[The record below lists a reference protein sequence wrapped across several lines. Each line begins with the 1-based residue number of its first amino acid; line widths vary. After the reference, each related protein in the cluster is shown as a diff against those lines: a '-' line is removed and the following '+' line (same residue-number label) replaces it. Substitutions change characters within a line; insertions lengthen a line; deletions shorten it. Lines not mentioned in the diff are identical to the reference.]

1 MKHHKDSIQRHHQII
16 LDSIAD
22 GVFTV
27 NLKFHITS
35 FNRGAENITGI
46 PRAKAIGKPCSE
58 VLKANVCETGCILR
72 QTIQN
77 GRPIVN
83 MPVHIIR
90 ADKKSIPISVN
101 TTLLKDEKGKV
112 IGGVETF
119 RDLTPV
125 TKLRKALLKQNSFDD
140 IVSKNDKMLKLFSIL
155 PRLLKVTPR
164 Y

>member
-1 MKHHKDSIQRHHQII
+1 
-16 LDSIAD
+16 
-22 GVFTV
+22 
-27 NLKFHITS
+27 
-35 FNRGAENITGI
+35 
-46 PRAKAIGKPCSE
+46 
-58 VLKANVCETGCILR
+58 
-72 QTIQN
+72 
-77 GRPIVN
+77 

-90 ADKKSIPISVN
+90 ADRKSIPISVN
-101 TTLLKDEKGKV
+101 TTLLKDEQGKV